1 MDKKRPNHR
10 PNKSLTTNK
19 KLEDFYGGRAIK
31 KEFAQ
36 LVYTQKNRLSI
47 KAMRH
52 PKVDINTFEVFNQ
65 DKTLAKVD
73 MRTFGLP
80 IVSEIKAENEEQGD
94 LDFYKKTLLTAL
106 INDMLDLDV
115 MPVFWFTDNEMSYF
129 GKVIDTVYL
138 YQAKEKVN
146 IFFISK

>member
-1 MDKKRPNHR
+1 
-10 PNKSLTTNK
+10 
-19 KLEDFYGGRAIK
+19 
-31 KEFAQ
+31 
-36 LVYTQKNRLSI
+36 
-47 KAMRH
+47 MRH